1 MLIKCGHFWL
11 AGNVILSRGGIFS
24 DCTVCFFSHTAGFSI
39 AVLVFHV
46 FILFPISTFIDL
58 CAREAEMI
66 SFKVRHPFIVIKIC
80 LFFLMGKKW
89 IYLERYTV
97 HRQSVHYLRKQEV
110 QISFFLIHIKR
121 RLYIVRENVDWI
133 DQVQ

>member
-1 MLIKCGHFWL
+1 MDISDLLEVSFSHGWHFL
-11 AGNVILSRGGIFS
+11 RLH
-24 DCTVCFFSHTAGFSI
+24 CVCVCSHTAWFSI

-66 SFKVRHPFIVIKIC
+66 NFKVRHPFIVIKIC

-89 IYLERYTV
+89 IYLKRYTV
-97 HRQSVHYLRKQEV
+97 HRQCVCHLRKQEV
-110 QISFFLIHIKR
+110 QISLKKILIKR
-121 RLYIVRENVDWI
+121 RCIVRENETE
-133 DQVQ
+133 